1 MFFLFFY
8 FFFNGFPLYSCSEHI
23 TINIIIINIIIIII
37 IITITIVIIDI
48 SLGSIYKYNVSPPY
62 KLKKI

>member
-23 TINIIIINIIIIII
+23 TINIIIMNIIII